1 MNAYTMDTQFLSHAK
16 NSTKSSTPK
25 TFFDKHHDASAVE
38 YIIFNALVLYN
49 VLELLIL
56 VFTTFRRFA
65 GLYFWSMLV
74 AIAGLF
80 LYTVGS
86 MASYFNFAAKVA
98 GLTLRAIGWPAMIT
112 GQSLVLYSRLSVMFM
127 GEYQGIQNAM
137 KWTIIIDALINHTTT
152 IILTFG
158 NAYASPHQ
166 SWNRAFNVQHKFG
179 RTCFTIQELILSS
192 LYIWRA
198 VSFLRN
204 SVILNDRKRMKL
216 VMWQLIVINL
226 IIEGLDIFVLVQE
239 FQASHPVRQMI
250 KAVVYSIKLKLEF
263 AVLSQLVDITTES
276 RSNFGSYAKNGHLAS
291 AQDNDLPRIDRTG
304 HARSHDAASTTNA

>member
-1 MNAYTMDTQFLSHAK
+1 MDAYIMDSQFLSHAK

-74 AIAGLF
+74 AIVGLF
-80 LYTVGS
+80 LYTIGS

-137 KWTIIIDALINHTTT
+137 YAAISDVEPLDASLF
-152 IILTFG
+152 LTFG

-166 SWNRAFNVQHKFG
+166 TWNRAFNVQHKFG

-216 VMWQLIVINL
+216 VMWQLIVINS

-276 RSNFGSYAKNGHLAS
+276 RSNFGSYAKNGHLSS
-291 AQDNDLPRIDRTG
+291 AQDNDLPRIDGSG
-304 HARSHDAASTTNA
+304 HAASTTNA